1 MINSD
6 LTTVCERNTDLYN
19 LYKKLKKKTFIN

>member
-6 LTTVCERNTDLYN
+6 LITVYKRNTDLYN
-19 LYKKLKKKTFIN
+19 LHKRLKKKISVD